1 MFQKT
6 QHWIMLAAAM
16 LTAVSVAQPTYAED
30 TEAQQHTPRV
40 EGNVFVM
47 TGTATDP
54 RGNEVAMFNRLRG
67 ANSNSSASFL
77 PMG

>member
-1 MFQKT
+1 MLRRT
-6 QHWIMLAAAM
+6 QHWIMMAAAI

-30 TEAQQHTPRV
+30 PEAQQHTPRV

-54 RGNEVAMFNRLRG
+54 RGNEVAMFNRFRR
-67 ANSNSSASFL
+67 ANSNSLAFFL
-77 PMG
+77 